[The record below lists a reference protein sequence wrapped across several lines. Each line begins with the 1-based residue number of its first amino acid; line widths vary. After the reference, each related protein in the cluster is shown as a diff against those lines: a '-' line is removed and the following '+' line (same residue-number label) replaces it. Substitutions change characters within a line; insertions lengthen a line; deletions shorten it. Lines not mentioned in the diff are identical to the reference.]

1 MRKSLFCLFLVL
13 LTLPLI
19 AKPQQ
24 EIVEE
29 RDWSWLN
36 DEKLAKEKF
45 EHSRELVDKY
55 GHNFCPENF
64 TITLKKSLFKKN
76 TVKIYYKNIS
86 GKDLHIFK
94 DDISTN
100 NEYCYINVCYKI
112 FDSNNESVE
121 YIGIRA
127 SLSYF
132 FEDINF
138 TLVKSGETIKNE
150 VDLSNFF
157 ELAAD
162 EVYTVQ
168 FKYGDVV
175 SNTITIND

>member
-13 LTLPLI
+13 LTLPLL
-19 AKPQQ
+19 AKAQQ
-24 EIVEE
+24 ETVEE

-45 EHSRELVDKY
+45 EHSRELVEKY

-64 TITLKKSLFKKN
+64 TITLKKSFFKKN